1 MEEIKNEEDMPEAEF
16 QEAVEALTNFLAGE
30 AEGLGKSGIDF
41 DRISKLTEADLP
53 EYFEGVGATIGCP
66 CLKDECEAAPPIEV
80 QRLRLA
86 MYSLEVARVLGYDT
100 EDDYDQFVDFLANG
114 ISTDPGLAESFVQM
128 TIYMVQRG
136 LQFERAYIDLRN
148 PPE

>member
-16 QEAVEALTNFLAGE
+16 QEAMEALTNFLAGE

-41 DRISKLTEADLP
+41 DRISKLTEEELP
-53 EYFEGVGATIGCP
+53 EHFKGVGATVGCP
-66 CLKDECEAAPPIEV
+66 CLKDECEAVPPIEV
-80 QRLRLA
+80 QRMRLG

-100 EDDYDQFVDFLANG
+100 EDDYDQFVDFLAKG
-114 ISTDPGLAESFVQM
+114 VQTDPGLAEAFVMM